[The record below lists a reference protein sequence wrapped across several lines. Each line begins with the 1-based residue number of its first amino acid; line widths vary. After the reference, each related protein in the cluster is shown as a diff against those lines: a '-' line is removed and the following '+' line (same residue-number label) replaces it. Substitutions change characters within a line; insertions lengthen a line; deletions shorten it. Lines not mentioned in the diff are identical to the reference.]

1 MTNLLALIG
10 NLRLFRVTTWD
21 EDSSVT
27 YSQEQREQAPIQDA
41 NISTSLREDT
51 SGPVQKHALLIDLD
65 VPAYLVP
72 SSTPG
77 HSHLY
82 VDVCIPEP
90 TYFRLLDVLAEA
102 GVIQHGYA
110 NSSKHRGGT
119 ALRLPWVKKDP
130 PPPPPAPP
138 VLLPAPGGPF

>member
-1 MTNLLALIG
+1 MNVLGLIA
-10 NLRLFRVTTWD
+10 NLRLFRVTKWD

-27 YSQEQREQAPIQDA
+27 YSREEREPATSIAEA
-41 NISTSLREDT
+41 NVSTSIREDADDA
-51 SGPVQKHALLIDLD
+51 HALLLDLD
-65 VPAYLVP
+65 VPAWLVP

-82 VDVCIPEP
+82 VDVKIPTA
-90 TYFRLLDVLAEA
+90 TYFALLDALAAA

-119 ALRLPWVKKDP
+119 ALRLPWIKKPENASASTATVLDLAAKDP
-130 PPPPPAPP
+130 
-138 VLLPAPGGPF
+138 F

>member
-1 MTNLLALIG
+1 MNLLNLLA
-10 NLRLFRVTTWD
+10 NLRMFKVTTWD

-27 YSQEQREQAPIQDA
+27 YSREEREPAPSIAEA
-41 NISTSLREDT
+41 NVSTSIREDCG
-51 SGPVQKHALLIDLD
+51 SDEVPQHAVLLDLD
-65 VPAYLVP
+65 VPAWLVP

-82 VDVCIPEP
+82 VDVCVPQP

-119 ALRLPWVKKDP
+119 ALRLPWIKKETTP
-130 PPPPPAPP
+130 
-138 VLLPAPGGPF
+138 